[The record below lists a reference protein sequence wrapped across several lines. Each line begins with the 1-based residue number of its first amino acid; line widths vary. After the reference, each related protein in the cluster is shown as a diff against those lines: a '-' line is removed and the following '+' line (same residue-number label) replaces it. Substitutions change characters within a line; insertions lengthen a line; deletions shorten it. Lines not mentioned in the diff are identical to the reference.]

1 VCIGWRRPI
10 LPLLQDLVDRVRLG
24 KGLPLRRRPDPSLR
38 CARGHVRRK
47 EATQSSRIEGT
58 QTNMDDALLAK
69 EDVALDK
76 RDDWEEVQ
84 NYVAAMN
91 KAIASL
97 KSLPFSGRPIR
108 ETHEILMQGARG
120 KNKRPGEFRRSQNWI
135 GGASIQ
141 DAAFVP
147 PIHTAVPELIA
158 DLESFVQNDEEY
170 FPELLKA
177 ALIHYQFET
186 IHPFLDGNG
195 RVGRLMI
202 TLYLV
207 SKRILKQPILY
218 LSDFF
223 ERNKSHY
230 YDNLM
235 KVREQ
240 NDLRQWFKFGWSD
253 RDREKRHRHFRQH
266 SQIAKKG

>member
-1 VCIGWRRPI
+1 
-10 LPLLQDLVDRVRLG
+10 
-24 KGLPLRRRPDPSLR
+24 
-38 CARGHVRRK
+38 
-47 EATQSSRIEGT
+47 
-58 QTNMDDALLAK
+58 MDDALLAK

-84 NYVAAMN
+84 NYLAAMN

-202 TLYLV
+202 TLLV
-207 SKRILKQPILY
+207 RLL
-218 LSDFF
+218 
-223 ERNKSHY
+223 
-230 YDNLM
+230 
-235 KVREQ
+235 
-240 NDLRQWFKFGWSD
+240 
-253 RDREKRHRHFRQH
+253 
-266 SQIAKKG
+266 